1 MIDVRSLS
9 RRFGPLVA
17 VDDVSFSVEKG
28 VVAGLLGPNGAGKTT
43 TLRMLTGCL
52 GATAGTISID
62 GNDLAAAPD
71 AARGALGYLPETP
84 PLYVDMTVRGYL
96 DHAARLRRVPGAT
109 RRAAVDRALERTDL
123 TAVAGRLIGHLSKG
137 FRQRVGIAQALVHE
151 PPVLILDEPT
161 SGLDPAQM
169 AQVRALI
176 ANLRGD
182 HTILLS
188 THLLSEVT
196 ASCDR
201 VLILVGGRL
210 VADGTED
217 ELRARSGLGRT
228 IALRLGGDPIACAEE
243 LVVLDGVED
252 VTRDGD
258 RLLVRLEG
266 DDDVRPAVHAIAA
279 RHALLASV
287 PQDGLEHVF
296 QAALGGGP

>member
-52 GATAGTISID
+52 GTTAGTISID
-62 GNDLAAAPD
+62 GNDLAEAPD
-71 AARGALGYLPETP
+71 AARRALGYLPETP

-151 PPVLILDEPT
+151 PPVLVLDEPT

-176 ANLRGD
+176 ASLRGD

-210 VADGTED
+210 VADGTEE

-228 IALRLGGDPIACAEE
+228 IALRLGGDPVACAEE